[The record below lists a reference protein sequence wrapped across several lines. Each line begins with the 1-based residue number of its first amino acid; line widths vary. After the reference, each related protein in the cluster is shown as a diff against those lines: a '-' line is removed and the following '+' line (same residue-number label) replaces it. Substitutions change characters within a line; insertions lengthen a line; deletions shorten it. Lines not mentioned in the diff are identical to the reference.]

1 MTKGVRAGGVLG
13 RQAASQDEGQVPLGT
28 WLLLAEPCSLKAAL
42 PLALGRTG
50 SSVASEL
57 RTLALT
63 PHSSLACP
71 PASCR
76 SWSCR
81 LTLPATGFSPHGE
94 LHAS

>member
-28 WLLLAEPCSLKAAL
+28 WLPLAEPCSLKAAL
-42 PLALGRTG
+42 PFALGWTG

-57 RTLALT
+57 RTLALD
-63 PHSSLACP
+63 PHSSLACL
-71 PASCR
+71 PASFR

-81 LTLPATGFSPHGE
+81 LTLPATGFSPHRE
-94 LHAS
+94 IHAA